1 MADLLSNNDKESFK
15 SSILDLFDTFARDIT
30 IHKEP
35 RKVIQQM
42 DVNTMPGYGEGSVPE
57 NVELV
62 PVSSSFSA
70 MINYGDKQSTKTE
83 GMAGVTVPK
92 GQVSIKVKEDARD
105 YIMNGRTERIEFDN
119 KSFNL
124 ISRDSV
130 KYHFG
135 LSLYVFYL
143 EEVQ

>member
-1 MADLLSNNDKESFK
+1 
-15 SSILDLFDTFARDIT
+15 
-30 IHKEP
+30 
-35 RKVIQQM
+35 
-42 DVNTMPGYGEGSVPE
+42 MPGYGEGSVPE

-83 GMAGVTVPK
+83 GVAGVTVPK
-92 GQVSIKVKEDARD
+92 GQVSIKVKKDARD